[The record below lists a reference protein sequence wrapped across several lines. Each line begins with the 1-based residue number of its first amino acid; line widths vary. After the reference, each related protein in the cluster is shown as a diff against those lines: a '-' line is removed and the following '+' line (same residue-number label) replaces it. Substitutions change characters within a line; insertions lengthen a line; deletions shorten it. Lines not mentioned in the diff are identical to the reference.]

1 MAIEFVQRPVDEGFL
16 ISESNGYQSRDTI
29 TLKAGAAYQPGTVL
43 IPEATVTPGDEGEPD
58 VVTLSGLHVIATAA
72 RIAATPDLGLVVLAR
87 FKDATAANQ
96 PAAAI
101 VWGAEV
107 KDTELVVGA
116 ATTVADIA
124 AGLLINRIKIVQ
136 AL

>member
-29 TLKAGAAYQPGTVL
+29 TLKSGRAYDAGSVL
-43 IPEATVTPGDEGEPD
+43 IAELHGDDEATGLYVLATKALVLASPEA
-58 VVTLSGLHVIATAA
+58 
-72 RIAATPDLGLVVLAR
+72 GLVVLAR
-87 FKDATAANQ
+87 FKDATAASQ

-101 VWGAEV
+101 VYGAEV

-116 ATTVADIA
+116 ATTVADVA
-124 AGLLINRIKIVQ
+124 AGLAINRIKIVQ